1 VRAVTHQIAGV
12 GLAGVSVAAADA
24 RGASAVVLI
33 AGAWVGSL
41 VPDADLAGARAYRRT
56 RFERRVPL
64 LWPVGPLLR
73 LPIRLLTLLPH
84 RGFTHSVLACALA
97 ALLSALAASLIDP
110 DLALAATVGVAI
122 GYGTSSPTPAH
133 LRAYLCG
140 RRSRAGAAGC
150 CRHAPASGPAAHAST
165 SVWSCSGCCCS
176 SRPCRSSDRRRL
188 AERQAPRAPARS
200 RRRNCW
206 RRGKLAAIE

>member
-122 GYGTSSPTPAH
+122 GYGSHVVADACTPSGVP
-133 LRAYLCG
+133 LW
-140 RRSRAGAAGC
+140 
-150 CRHAPASGPAAHAST
+150 APF
-165 SVWSCSGCCCS
+165 
-176 SRPCRSSDRRRL
+176 
-188 AERQAPRAPARS
+188 S
-200 RRRNCW
+200 RRRRW
-206 RRGKLAAIE
+206 LLPARARIRTGSAREYLSLVLFRLLLFFAALPLLG